1 MMLFGKTDEQKAK
14 AHQEELFRLGSGVKR
29 FAFLPVKLHDGRY
42 VWLRTYWEYLMVEE
56 GPPYGPTVTL
66 YVPPCGFRVYRRSLV
81 EDKFKFATGAVLTY
95 GREKAARE
103 LNKGGKM

>member
-42 VWLRTYWEYLMVEE
+42 AWLRSYWEYLMVE
-56 GPPYGPTVTL
+56 GLSYVPDVTL
-66 YVPPCGFRVYRRSLV
+66 YAPPRSFRAYRRSLV
-81 EDKFKFATGAVLTY
+81 EDKLEFATGAVLTY
-95 GREKAARE
+95 GRAKAARE
-103 LNKGGKM
+103 RNKGGKM

>member
-14 AHQEELFRLGSGVKR
+14 AQQEELFRLGSGVKR

-42 VWLRTYWEYLMVEE
+42 AWLRTYWEYLMVE
-56 GPPYGPTVTL
+56 GLSTL
-66 YVPPCGFRVYRRSLV
+66 YAPPRSFRAYRRSLV

-103 LNKGGKM
+103 NNKGGKM

>member
-29 FAFLPVKLHDGRY
+29 FAFLPAKLHDGRY
-42 VWLRTYWEYLMVEE
+42 VWLRSYWEYLMVE
-56 GPPYGPTVTL
+56 GLAYVPNVTL
-66 YVPPCGFRVYRRSLV
+66 YVPPHRFRDYRRSLV